1 MSRPRTRAP
10 RRRGRRGRA
19 RGDVEGA
26 IRKVFTRHLAAREG
40 ARLWKHWRKTL
51 RLLRPLGAISQ
62 GNRVRVL
69 SDGDQAF
76 EAMWGAI
83 AAAQRTVLQ
92 SIYILE
98 PDAVGRRTIE
108 LLTEAARRGCQVT
121 LVYDAFG
128 SLHVGEDFF
137 APLKAAGATVVAYNP
152 LWRGVARRSRL
163 ERNHLK
169 IVAVDGEVA
178 FCGGLNVADE
188 YAGKKYGNA
197 LFRDTLLQ
205 VEGPCVFDL
214 ARLVATVVFEVTGRA
229 TKIGGPIDPRAD
241 GALVQILESRVRRER
256 RAIQK
261 ALRTTIT
268 RAVDHCWL
276 TSPYFVPPQ
285 RAMRTLVRAARRG
298 VDVRVLTA
306 GRSDVPIVTR
316 ASRHLYGRLLA
327 NGVRIYEMHGST
339 LHAKTAVID
348 GVYSMVGSF
357 NLDRWSDRRNLEVKV
372 AVLDRA
378 LARELEQGFQQDLE
392 LSEEVTLARWRKR
405 RIFERAGDWI
415 AYQIMRI

>member
-1 MSRPRTRAP
+1 M
-10 RRRGRRGRA
+10 
-19 RGDVEGA
+19 
-26 IRKVFTRHLAAREG
+26 RKVFMRHLAAHEG
-40 ARLWKHWRKTL
+40 ARLWRRWRRTL

-62 GNRVRVL
+62 GNQVRVL
-69 SDGDQAF
+69 SDGDSSF
-76 EAMWGAI
+76 EAMWSAI
-83 AAAQRTVLQ
+83 AGARSTVLH

-137 APLKAAGATVVAYNP
+137 ASLKAAGATVVAYNP
-152 LWRGVARRSRL
+152 MWRGIARRSRL

-169 IVAVDGEVA
+169 ILVADGGLA
-178 FCGGLNVADE
+178 FCGGLNVAEE

-197 LFRDTLLQ
+197 LFRDTLLRL
-205 VEGPCVFDL
+205 EGPCALDL
-214 ARLVATVVFEVTGRA
+214 ARLVAAVVFEA
-229 TKIGGPIDPRAD
+229 TSRSPKLPDPIQPRAD

-268 RAVDHCWL
+268 RAVDRCWL
-276 TSPYFVPPQ
+276 TSPYFVPPP

-306 GRSDVPIVTR
+306 GRSDVPMVTR

-327 NGVRIYEMHGST
+327 NGVRIYEMHEST

-372 AVLDRA
+372 SVLDRA
-378 LARELEQGFQQDLE
+378 LARELERGFHKDLE
-392 LSEEVTLARWRKR
+392 LSAEVTLDRWRKR
-405 RIFERAGDWI
+405 RILERAGDWI